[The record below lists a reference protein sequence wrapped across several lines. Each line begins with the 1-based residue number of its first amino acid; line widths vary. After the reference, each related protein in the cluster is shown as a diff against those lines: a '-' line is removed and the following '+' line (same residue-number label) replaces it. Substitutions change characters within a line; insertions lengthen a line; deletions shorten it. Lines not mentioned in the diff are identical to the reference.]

1 MAKVGAKCGLTLRL
15 FKGANFEFIRP
26 ELEISEIDTS
36 KSGEEIK
43 KEIERAV
50 KVSRLAYEALTE
62 EMNKLIKEQAEA
74 LDEEVKKSFGR

>member
-1 MAKVGAKCGLTLRL
+1 MAKVGAKCGLTLKL
-15 FKGANFEFIRP
+15 FAKSQWEFIRP

-36 KSGEEIK
+36 KTGEEIK

-62 EMNKLIKEQAEA
+62 EMNKLIKEQAEV
-74 LDEEVKKSFGR
+74 LDEEVKKSK